1 MKRIILIMGTLILLT
16 GCSKV
21 VYSGKYITVE
31 TRELPMDEWKLGDY
45 VVLSWENQNKRQE
58 DKWVYRF
65 EVYRRETL
73 VGEYLL
79 RSEKVDA
86 KRYYLKVEEEDR
98 LKTIASFDA
107 KLEYRAVRDRMIAAL
122 KAD

>member
-107 KLEYRAVRDRMIAAL
+107 KPQYRAVRDRMIAAL